1 MATTIFR
8 SAIAKHSIFWILYW
22 LYEIAIV
29 LVLDA
34 TKLLWQETILMAIL
48 NTSVFYSSAYW
59 VMPQR
64 GKQISYFKSVYKIL
78 LVLCSYLAF
87 KTAITVSLLHINIIE
102 HTNLYQN
109 SFAYVIS
116 AIWRSSY
123 FIFLGIAFWFS
134 RMSIL
139 SEQELRKKELEEQK
153 LKMSILDMKI
163 AYFKSRI
170 NPHVLFNALNFLYS
184 ESLDLSKELS
194 KGILTLSEIL
204 RYSLRDIEDDGK
216 SLLVE
221 EIAQIKNLIL
231 LNQFRF
237 GKEIHFIH
245 HEKGVTKTHK
255 IVPLIL
261 ITLVENALKFG
272 EMTDEHN
279 PIKLNIEVNN
289 GKLRVS
295 LENKKKTETLLSVE
309 GYGIGL
315 KFITYQLDRYYQK
328 DYILK
333 IDDKEEFYTV
343 TLEINI

>member
-1 MATTIFR
+1 M
-8 SAIAKHSIFWILYW
+8 FWVLYW

-29 LVLDA
+29 LLLDA
-34 TKLLWQETILMAIL
+34 PRLIWQETIVMAIL
-48 NTSVFYSSAYW
+48 NTSVFYSTAYW
-59 VMPQR
+59 VMPQLGEPLLYLKSS
-64 GKQISYFKSVYKIL
+64 GKVF
-78 LVLCSYLAF
+78 LVLFAYLAL
-87 KTAITVSLLHINIIE
+87 KTVITEWLLHLNITGY
-102 HTNLYQN
+102 TNPYEN
-109 SFAYVIS
+109 SFAYIIS
-116 AIWRSSY
+116 SIWRSSF

-134 RMSIL
+134 RVSIFN
-139 SEQELRKKELEEQK
+139 EQKLRKKEIDEQK
-153 LKMSILDMKI
+153 LNMSILDMKI

-221 EIAQIKNLIL
+221 ELAQIKNLIL

-237 GKEIHFIH
+237 GREIHFVYQQI
-245 HEKGVTKTHK
+245 GITKEHK

-272 EMTDEHN
+272 EMTDEKH
-279 PIKLNIEVNN
+279 PIKLDLKMIDSTLKVW
-289 GKLRVS
+289 LT
-295 LENKKKTETLLSVE
+295 NKKKTETSLTVE

-315 KFITYQLDRYYQK
+315 EFITYQLDRYYHEN
-328 DYILK
+328 YTLT
-333 IDDKEEFYTV
+333 IDDKEDFYTV